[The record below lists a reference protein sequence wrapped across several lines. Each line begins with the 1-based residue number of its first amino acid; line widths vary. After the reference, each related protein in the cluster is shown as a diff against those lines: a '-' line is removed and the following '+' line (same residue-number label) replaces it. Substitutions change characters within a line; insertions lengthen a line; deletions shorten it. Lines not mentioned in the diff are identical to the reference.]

1 MEFQRLQSMKN
12 KIGLF
17 TGTFD
22 PVTKGHLDIIQRAS
36 LLFDKLYI
44 GIFKNETKSPL
55 FRLEE
60 RVLLIEEAVAD
71 LHLDNVEVIAHN
83 NDLTVKVAEKL
94 EVTALV
100 RSVRNATDLEY
111 EKNMIYFNREMT
123 GIETILLAA
132 RPELEN
138 ISSSRMRELY
148 HFGQE
153 LSQWLPQN
161 VIEALNKKK
170 SNED

>member
-1 MEFQRLQSMKN
+1 MKD

-22 PVTKGHLDIIQRAS
+22 PVTKGHLDIIERAS
-36 LLFDKLYI
+36 KLFDKLYV
-44 GIFKNETKSPL
+44 GIFKNETKNPM

-60 RVLLIEEAVAD
+60 RVVLIEKALAD
-71 LHLDNVEVIAHN
+71 LQLTNVEVIAHAS
-83 NDLTVKVAEKL
+83 DLTVNIAKQL

-100 RSVRNATDLEY
+100 RSVRNAADLDY

-123 GIETILLAA
+123 GIETILLTAK
-132 RPELEN
+132 PEFEN
-138 ISSSRMRELY
+138 ISSTRMRELY

-153 LSQWLPQN
+153 LGQWLPKN
-161 VIEALNKKK
+161 VIEALDEKKPHEK
-170 SNED
+170 